1 MTKGKTRYSSS
12 PNPANRGIGIFSR
25 IIMYIIIGLIV
36 PFVLK
41 RIRNQLI
48 REQRFRCERCN
59 KKMQMINQ
67 NEYYCKDCKII
78 RLDDR

>member
-1 MTKGKTRYSSS
+1 MTKGKTHNSSS
-12 PNPANRGIGIFSR
+12 SNHANRRGGIISR
-25 IIMYIIIGLIV
+25 IITYIIIGLVI

-48 REQRFRCERCN
+48 KEQRFRCERCSN
-59 KKMQMINQ
+59 KMQMINR

>member
-1 MTKGKTRYSSS
+1 MTKGKNQYSSS
-12 PNPANRGIGIFSR
+12 PNPANRGGGIVSR
-25 IIMYIIIGLIV
+25 IIMYIIIGLII
-36 PFVLK
+36 PFELK

-48 REQRFRCERCN
+48 KEERFRCERCN

>member
-1 MTKGKTRYSSS
+1 MTKGKTHYSSS
-12 PNPANRGIGIFSR
+12 PNPAKRGGGLFSR
-25 IIMYIIIGLIV
+25 IIMYIIIGLII

-59 KKMQMINQ
+59 KKMQMISR

-78 RLDDR
+78 RLDDH

>member
-1 MTKGKTRYSSS
+1 MTKGKTHYSSS
-12 PNPANRGIGIFSR
+12 SNPANRGGGLFSR
-25 IIMYIIIGLIV
+25 IILYIIIGLVI

-59 KKMQMINQ
+59 KKMQMINR

-78 RLDDR
+78 RLDDH

>member
-1 MTKGKTRYSSS
+1 MTKGKTHNSSS
-12 PNPANRGIGIFSR
+12 PNPANRRGGIISR
-25 IIMYIIIGLIV
+25 IITYIIIGLVI
-36 PFVLK
+36 PFILK

-48 REQRFRCERCN
+48 KEQRFRCERCSN
-59 KKMQMINQ
+59 KMQMINR

>member
-1 MTKGKTRYSSS
+1 MTKGKTHYSSS
-12 PNPANRGIGIFSR
+12 PNPAKRGGGLVSR
-25 IIMYIIIGLIV
+25 IIMYIIIGLII

-48 REQRFRCERCN
+48 REQRFRCGRCN
-59 KKMQMINQ
+59 KKMQMISR

-78 RLDDR
+78 RLDDH